1 MAIINERRECLLVIL
16 SHCYSKSQRESY
28 PLHRALLSHITSA
41 LSNAIKNN
49 PASLS
54 LLYMNGWTLLCLSFA
69 LADADITKLLL
80 EQFKANPNDQNSY
93 GRCLIHIAF
102 MQPTIE
108 MLDLLCSS
116 SDLDV
121 NVKDDA
127 KLAAL
132 HYAAL
137 SNSEEAFITL
147 TRYPHININIRDQTS
162 FTPLHYIAREG
173 YSDIMDDVWYMS
185 PNSCL
190 FFNAQGEEG

>member
-1 MAIINERRECLLVIL
+1 
-16 SHCYSKSQRESY
+16 
-28 PLHRALLSHITSA
+28 
-41 LSNAIKNN
+41 
-49 PASLS
+49 
-54 LLYMNGWTLLCLSFA
+54 
-69 LADADITKLLL
+69 
-80 EQFKANPNDQNSY
+80 
-93 GRCLIHIAF
+93 
-102 MQPTIE
+102 